1 MFNRLFENFEYN
13 FFIKRKKLKY
23 DTKDGQYV
31 KQNISKRNKDY
42 YNIIFLLSLYTI
54 QGVPIGV
61 SSVVPLI
68 IQDKVSY
75 SQLSILSLVSIP
87 FSIKLLWAP
96 IVDSVYNKRIGRRK
110 SWIIP
115 LQLFCSFT
123 MIYFSNHV
131 SIWLGEKDNIPNLFF
146 LTLFFFLLFFLMA
159 TQDIAVDGWALTM
172 LSEEN
177 KKNVYE
183 KLDLLY
189 PSFQPFVDMKKF
201 LKFWGTFILMLTI
214 FTCFKKE
221 MSDQNEEKNK
231 LKNSNEMDNYN
242 ISEAQKCDD
251 KMNNAKMNYPKKI
264 NNQIR
269 TNEHIKIN
277 DIKQTNIQKQSSEIN
292 EFANA
297 KDTYKTLYELLFLPP
312 MKIFIILFLIN
323 RLPFASV
330 EWSTIFLW
338 LLDYTDKEFCYK
350 GFSFRRLENEIYWK
364 RILTYI
370 DQKYCKRVLSN
381 FLNLIISILF

>member
-115 LQLFCSFT
+115 LQ
-123 MIYFSNHV
+123 
-131 SIWLGEKDNIPNLFF
+131 
-146 LTLFFFLLFFLMA
+146 
-159 TQDIAVDGWALTM
+159 
-172 LSEEN
+172 
-177 KKNVYE
+177 
-183 KLDLLY
+183 
-189 PSFQPFVDMKKF
+189 
-201 LKFWGTFILMLTI
+201 
-214 FTCFKKE
+214 
-221 MSDQNEEKNK
+221 
-231 LKNSNEMDNYN
+231 
-242 ISEAQKCDD
+242 
-251 KMNNAKMNYPKKI
+251 
-264 NNQIR
+264 
-269 TNEHIKIN
+269 
-277 DIKQTNIQKQSSEIN
+277 
-292 EFANA
+292 
-297 KDTYKTLYELLFLPP
+297 
-312 MKIFIILFLIN
+312 
-323 RLPFASV
+323 
-330 EWSTIFLW
+330 WSTIFLW

-350 GFSFRRLENEIYWK
+350 GKCVLVDGFYIQMILSFIVGIIINKYILSFTRKLQAFPLEDWRTK
-364 RILTYI
+364 YI
-370 DQKYCKRVLSN
+370 GKE
-381 FLNLIISILF
+381 F